1 MRRTQVKRV
10 VSISLGSSLRD
21 HRVVTQLLGQEIS
34 LERIGTDGNLERA
47 RQLYAELDGK
57 VDALGVGGID
67 LTLRVQGRRYPLRQA
82 LKLVAD
88 VHHTPVLDGGGLK
101 HTLERRV
108 MQYVEAEIGD
118 QIRPKRGLVTTAV
131 DRYGMA
137 LSFVQ
142 AGYEMIYGDFMFSL
156 GLPIPLRSIRAVEIM
171 AYLLLPVL
179 GFMPISFLY
188 PMGEKQ
194 DTIRPRWGK
203 YYEWPSVI
211 AGDFL
216 YTKRYMPSRLEG
228 KVIVTNTTT
237 LEDVALLRERG
248 VSYLV
253 TTTPRLEGRS
263 FGTNVMEA
271 ALVALSGRGR
281 ELSTQELE
289 DMLAELDL
297 KPTIE
302 RLQPR

>member
-1 MRRTQVKRV
+1 V
-10 VSISLGSSLRD
+10 VSVSLGSSQRD
-21 HRVVTQLLGQEIS
+21 HRVVTRLLGQEIS

-47 RQLYAELDGK
+47 RQLYAALDGK

-67 LTLRVQGRRYPLRQA
+67 LTLRVRDRHYPLRQA

-88 VHHTPVLDGGGLK
+88 VRHTPLLDGGGLK

-108 MQYVEAEIGD
+108 MQYVEAEMGD
-118 QIRPKRGLVTTAV
+118 QIWPKRGLVTTAV

-137 LSFVQ
+137 LSFTEV
-142 AGYEMIYGDFMFSL
+142 GYEMVYGDFMFSL
-156 GLPIPLRSIRAVEIM
+156 GLPLPLRSIRAVEVL
-171 AYLLLPVL
+171 ARLLLPVL

-188 PMGEKQ
+188 PTGEKQ
-194 DTIRPRWGK
+194 ETIRPRWGK
-203 YYEWPSVI
+203 YYRWPSVI

-216 YTKRYMPSRLEG
+216 YIKRHMPSRLDG
-228 KVIVTNTTT
+228 KVVVTNTTT
-237 LEDVALLRERG
+237 RADVALLRERG
-248 VSYLV
+248 VSHLV

-271 ALVALSGRGR
+271 ALVALSGLGR

-289 DMLAELDL
+289 DMLAQLNL

-302 RLQPR
+302 RLQPGAREATT